1 MKNLAVILILLN
13 QYLILSA
20 QYSESSRQKFGVRAG
35 INYSLINFNKAF
47 FPPSPAVKN
56 IWKPGFTIG
65 ALLQLHLN
73 DRFTIEPEYAY
84 TQMNGKDPRINTSYT
99 INYLSLPIFIKIK
112 VLEKLSILAGPQ
124 FDLLIS
130 AKENTNNA
138 TTSIEHQT
146 EERSISGI
154 VGVELQVYRSFF
166 VDARYQKGFN
176 HIGIQRSDINEFKWA
191 GVMIAVGMHF

>member
-1 MKNLAVILILLN
+1 MKNLAVVIILLN

-20 QYSESSRQKFGVRAG
+20 QDNQSTIQKFGVRAG
-35 INYSLINFNKAF
+35 VNYSLMNFNKAF
-47 FPPSPAVKN
+47 FPPSPAVEN

-73 DRFTIEPEYAY
+73 DRIIIEPEYAY

-99 INYLSLPIFIKIK
+99 IDYLSLPVIIKIK
-112 VLEKLSILAGPQ
+112 VLEKFFVLAGPQ

-130 AKENTNNA
+130 AKENANNA

-154 VGVELQVYRSFF
+154 LGMELQLFHSFF

-191 GVMIAVGMHF
+191 GVGIAVGMYF